1 MVDRMK
7 QTSAALAL
15 AAVASS
21 TLLAGTAHAAPS
33 AERATSSALTKKPAV
48 AVKRFMAAIESGD
61 GVTACSLLTKRA
73 AAESKADFVEIG
85 LVDADASC
93 PEMMQ
98 VVREAVEEM
107 GGYGTIRAKT
117 ISVNGN
123 KAKVKM
129 TASAINA
136 TEIHHLRL
144 VNGKWLLD
152 GNS

>member
-1 MVDRMK
+1 MK
-7 QTSAALAL
+7 QTFAALAL
-15 AAVASS
+15 AAVAST
-21 TLLAGTAHAAPS
+21 TLFAGPAHAAPS
-33 AERATSSALTKKPAV
+33 AERATSSVLTKKPAV

-85 LVDADASC
+85 LIDADASC

-98 VVREAVEEM
+98 AVREAVDEM
-107 GGYGTIRAKT
+107 GGYGTIRART

-129 TASAINA
+129 TASALNA

-144 VNGKWLLD
+144 VNGTWLLD